1 MRTIGRRGFGRTFV
15 RGVAFVAALPARV
28 ARPQDRTKKTAGE
41 EETPFA
47 RLAKLAS
54 YLSQNSIP
62 EALACFDSKMKDYA
76 IIEADIEAV
85 GAQTDVLCAIDIVQE
100 AVVQEKGEGERRKL
114 DTDWFVELRSQA
126 DGGPVERR
134 RERVQMEMKK
144 LRSTWKIVAMAPISI
159 LDPIHIPGPPH

>member
-1 MRTIGRRGFGRTFV
+1 MRTIGRREFGRILV
-15 RGVAFVAALPARV
+15 RSVAFLAALRAPG
-28 ARPQDRTKKTAGE
+28 GE

-47 RLAKLAS
+47 RLAKLAT
-54 YLSQNSIP
+54 YLSQNSVP

-76 IIEADIEAV
+76 IIEADIGAI

-100 AVVQEKGEGERRKL
+100 AVVQEAAVNEKGEGEKRKL

-144 LRSTWKIVAMAPISI
+144 FRSTWKIVAMAPVSI
-159 LDPIHIPGPPH
+159 LAPIHIH